1 MFNCTDKMKLKN
13 FSSDNSGHKMPV
25 HLPTG
30 NNILPEALLSL
41 LAAPCFV
48 FFADVFG
55 DEVTLD

>member
-1 MFNCTDKMKLKN
+1 MNANTPSYMKQY
-13 FSSDNSGHKMPV
+13 
-25 HLPTG
+25 
-30 NNILPEALLSL
+30 LPEALLSL

>member
-1 MFNCTDKMKLKN
+1 MKLKN